1 MKMSQMYMPTLRE
14 IPSEAVVESH
24 KLLLRAGMIRNLANG
39 LFVYLPL
46 GLKSFR
52 KVENIIREEMNAI
65 GCLEFKP
72 PVIIPGELWQESGR
86 WDSMG
91 PELLRIKNRLNQDF
105 VVSPTAEE
113 AFTEILKYELS
124 SYKHYPLLAY
134 QINTKYRDEI
144 RPRYGLMR
152 TREFTMKDAYSF
164 HTSETSL
171 NDAYLKFERAYT
183 KIFKRCGLSV
193 ITVKADSGSMGG
205 SGSQEFMVESEVG
218 DDTLLLCS
226 ACGYAANEEKAACKP
241 EEEIARPSMQ
251 GVSQFLKEINT
262 PNVKTIDE
270 LTAFLKIPPT
280 SFIKTLIYAVENSE
294 VLNEGEKEKTQSTF
308 AAVCIRGDLE
318 VNEAKLKSSLKAS
331 ETVLAS
337 DADVEKITGTVVGFA
352 GPVGLKDIPIVAD
365 ESVIRMHGAVTGG
378 LKKDVHFTNVELN
391 RDFTPDYVFD
401 LRTVKAGDKCPCCG
415 APLYTKKGN
424 ELGHI
429 FKLGYKYTQAMNMT
443 YLDENG
449 KRQVP
454 CMGCYGIGLDRLTAS
469 IVEEHHDENGIIWP
483 MSTAPFQAVIIP
495 VKYEGSMQKVA
506 DELYEN
512 LKKNGIEILL
522 DDRKERAGV
531 KFKDMD
537 LIGIPIRII
546 VGEKNLPKV
555 EFKVRN
561 NCKSVLVEKDEA
573 CALVIKTVSDE
584 LNILNS

>member
-1 MKMSQMYMPTLRE
+1 
-14 IPSEAVVESH
+14 
-24 KLLLRAGMIRNLANG
+24 
-39 LFVYLPL
+39 
-46 GLKSFR
+46 
-52 KVENIIREEMNAI
+52 
-65 GCLEFKP
+65 
-72 PVIIPGELWQESGR
+72 
-86 WDSMG
+86 
-91 PELLRIKNRLNQDF
+91 
-105 VVSPTAEE
+105 
-113 AFTEILKYELS
+113 
-124 SYKHYPLLAY
+124 
-134 QINTKYRDEI
+134 
-144 RPRYGLMR
+144 
-152 TREFTMKDAYSF
+152 
-164 HTSETSL
+164 
-171 NDAYLKFERAYT
+171 
-183 KIFKRCGLSV
+183 
-193 ITVKADSGSMGG
+193 
-205 SGSQEFMVESEVG
+205 
-218 DDTLLLCS
+218 
-226 ACGYAANEEKAACKP
+226 
-241 EEEIARPSMQ
+241 
-251 GVSQFLKEINT
+251 
-262 PNVKTIDE
+262 
-270 LTAFLKIPPT
+270 
-280 SFIKTLIYAVENSE
+280 
-294 VLNEGEKEKTQSTF
+294 
-308 AAVCIRGDLE
+308 
-318 VNEAKLKSSLKAS
+318 
-331 ETVLAS
+331 
-337 DADVEKITGTVVGFA
+337 
-352 GPVGLKDIPIVAD
+352 
-365 ESVIRMHGAVTGG
+365 MHGAVTGG
-378 LKKDVHFTNVELN
+378 LKKDVHFTNIELN

-561 NCKSVLVEKDEA
+561 NCESVLVEKDEA